1 MSHLSSDI
9 AKGFIL
15 TAREIEMQ
23 DPVKKSELYPMKLIK
38 LVYIDHG
45 WYLALADTPWYIT
58 WNKNGGK
65 FFYNIPISNDLI
77 KNFYK
82 GLILK

>member
-45 WYLALADTPWYIT
+45 WYLALADTP
-58 WNKNGGK
+58 
-65 FFYNIPISNDLI
+65 
-77 KNFYK
+77 
-82 GLILK
+82 